1 MTEVRLILLMTAVL
15 FALVVAFWVEV
26 AELCIVVVEAWV
38 ALVAFWVGVFEVVA
52 FTSGICEMADIEI
65 DGLTSDSLLQILRLL
80 II

>member
-1 MTEVRLILLMTAVL
+1 MTAIVTEVRLILLMTAVL

-26 AELCIVVVEAWV
+26 
-38 ALVAFWVGVFEVVA
+38 VAFCA